1 MKGTVFVMNT
11 IKFNHYG
18 TQVVAHRGLSGI
30 ERENTAAAFVAAG
43 NRSYYGI
50 ETDIWRTA
58 DGHFL
63 CCHDGH
69 FKRVGGEEMYVEQS
83 TLEELQSVILYD
95 KGDGVEGSKAR
106 RDIVA
111 PTLENYVSICKK
123 YEKIGVLE
131 LKSIFTDEEIAK
143 IIDIIEA
150 QDYLDGIV
158 FIAFNYDNLVKVKN
172 LRPNQTVQ
180 FLTKEVS
187 DELIE
192 KLAEVGMDAD
202 IYHPSLTE
210 ERIKAFHAKG
220 VKLNCWTVDDPARA
234 EELASFGVDYITSN
248 ILE

>member
-1 MKGTVFVMNT
+1 MNT
-11 IKFNHYG
+11 IKFNKEQ
-18 TQVVAHRGLSGI
+18 TQIVAHRGVSGI
-30 ERENTAAAFVAAG
+30 ERENTAAAFIAAG

-63 CCHDGH
+63 CNHDGNL
-69 FKRVGGEEMYVEQS
+69 KRVAGVDISVENS
-83 TLEELQSVILYD
+83 TLAELQAVIQYD
-95 KGDGVEGSKAR
+95 KSVDAADSTDR
-106 RDIVA
+106 RDLIA

-143 IIDIIEA
+143 IIEIIESY
-150 QDYLDGIV
+150 DYLDGII
-158 FIAFNYDNLVKVKN
+158 FIAFNYDNLVKVKK

-192 KLAEVGMDAD
+192 KLAAAGMDAD
-202 IYHPSLTE
+202 IHHPSLTE

-220 VKLNCWTVDDPARA
+220 VKLNCWTVDTPERA
-234 EELASFGVDYITSN
+234 EELASWGVDYITTN